1 MAAVPKGS
9 HPANNYMK
17 TEEDVNFI
25 RIMLEN
31 RERDYLSESAQLSS
45 RTRGR
50 EKPENE
56 CIYRTCYQK
65 DRDKILHSKSFRRL
79 KDKTQV
85 YIRQSTDH
93 IRVRLTHTLEVMQI
107 ARTIARAL
115 RLNEDLV
122 EAIALGHDLGHTPFG
137 HTGENVLNQLLK
149 NGFRHSVQSLRVV
162 DKLEKHGHGL
172 NLCYEVREGIV
183 KHSKKRCGLFTA
195 FGDEFPSTMEAMVVK
210 ISDGIAYINHD
221 LDDALSFGLLKEDQI
236 PSEIFSVLGDTNARR
251 IDKMVTDVIKSSLGR
266 KEIIMSD
273 RILKTTNSLRD
284 FLFENVY
291 LKEDEI
297 DEAKK
302 AREIVHYLFDYYMS
316 NQDALFAEHKKND
329 PGDSL
334 ETTVADYI
342 SSMTDRYAVGKYNKL
357 IAKN

>member
-1 MAAVPKGS
+1 
-9 HPANNYMK
+9 MK
-17 TEEDVNFI
+17 TEEDINLI

-31 RERDYLSESAQLSS
+31 KEREYLSEHAQLSS
-45 RTRGR
+45 KTRGR
-50 EKPENE
+50 EKKEAE

-122 EAIALGHDLGHTPFG
+122 EATALGHDLGHTPFG
-137 HTGENVLNQLLK
+137 HTGESVLNGILK

-162 DKLEKHGHGL
+162 DKLERNGSEL

-195 FGDEFPSTMEAMVVK
+195 FSDEFPSTLEAMAVK

-221 LDDALSFGLLKEDQI
+221 LDDALSFGLLTEAKI
-236 PSEIFSVLGDTNARR
+236 PSEFFTKLGRTNAAR
-251 IDKMVTDVIKSSLGR
+251 IDKMVTDVIINSSGK
-266 KEIIMSD
+266 KEIIMSEN
-273 RILKTTNSLRD
+273 ILKITNALRD
-284 FLFENVY
+284 YLFENVY
-291 LKEDEI
+291 LKEDEF
-297 DEAKK
+297 DDAKK
-302 AREIVHYLFDYYMS
+302 AREIIHYLFEFYKA
-316 NQDALFAEHKKND
+316 NQDILFAEHKKVDEN
-329 PGDSL
+329 DSL
-334 ETTVADYI
+334 ETTIADYI
-342 SSMTDRYAVGKYNKL
+342 SSMTDRYAVNTYNKL
-357 IAKN
+357 ININGYKRL